1 MAEFGGVPAVVRPPA
16 GGERADAPVVVA
28 WHLLDPPRNERA
40 LAAALPLAGLDAW
53 KIYLGLPLS
62 GSRLP
67 PGGEAEIQQRIADDP
82 VLRLHRP
89 IVQGGFEEFPG
100 ALAAARRELG
110 LAGDG
115 PIGLLGG
122 SMGSAVAQLVLAEA
136 GAPVRAAVLVSPV
149 TRMRAT
155 IDGLARHFGAEYAWT
170 PPSSAFA
177 ERTDFA
183 DRADRLAGTPLRYV
197 IGADDLREPFL
208 DPLDETVAALERHG
222 GVVDKQVIPG
232 MGHGFFDEAADQPT
246 PAAATIDELA
256 TDWFRKHL

>member
-1 MAEFGGVPAVVRPPA
+1 MAEFDGVPAVVRPPA
-16 GGERADAPVVVA
+16 GGERADAPVIVA
-28 WHLLDPPRNERA
+28 WHLLDAPRNERA
-40 LAAALPLAGLDAW
+40 LAASVPLAGVDAW

-67 PGGEAEIQQRIADDP
+67 AGGAAEIQERIAEDP

-89 IVQGGFEEFPG
+89 IVQGAFEEFPG

-110 LAGDG
+110 LAEDV
-115 PIGLLGG
+115 PLGLLGG
-122 SMGSAVAQLVLAEA
+122 SMGSAVAQLVLADA
-136 GAPVRAAVLVSPV
+136 GRPVRAAVLVSPV

-155 IDGLARHFGAEYAWT
+155 ISGLARHFGMEYGWT
-170 PPSSAFA
+170 PPSTEFA

-183 DRADRLAGTPLRYV
+183 ARAAELAPTPLRYV
-197 IGADDLREPFL
+197 VGADDLREPFL
-208 DPLDETVAALERHG
+208 EPLDETVAELERHG
-222 GVVDKQVIPG
+222 GVVDKQVIAG
-232 MGHGFFDEAADQPT
+232 MGHSFFDEANDQPT

>member
-1 MAEFGGVPAVVRPPA
+1 MELGGVPAVVRPPA
-16 GGERADAPVVVA
+16 GGERADAPVIVA
-28 WHLLDPPRNERA
+28 WHLLDAPRNERA
-40 LAAALPLAGLDAW
+40 LAAALPMAALDAW

-67 PGGEAEIQQRIADDP
+67 AGGPAEIQQRIAEDP

-89 IVQGGFEEFPG
+89 IVQGAFEEFPA

-110 LAGDG
+110 LSGEA
-115 PIGLLGG
+115 PMGLLGG
-122 SMGSAVAQLVLAEA
+122 SMGSAVAQLVLAET
-136 GAPVRAAVLVSPV
+136 GVPVRAAVLVSPV

-155 IDGLARHFGAEYAWT
+155 IDGLSRHFGMEYGWT

-177 ERTDFA
+177 ERIDFT
-183 DRADRLAGTPLRYV
+183 DRADRLAAVPLRYV
-197 IGADDLREPFL
+197 IGADDLPEPFL
-208 DPLDETVAALERHG
+208 QPLDETVAALERLG

-232 MGHGFFDEAADQPT
+232 MGHSFYDETAGRPT

-256 TDWFRKHL
+256 IDWFRKHL